1 MTIGPKIR
9 VVIVDD
15 YDMTRTLLGII
26 LRGNRFEV
34 VGDASDGQAGLEMC
48 LKLKPDLVL
57 LDVIMPIMNGLE
69 ALDAI
74 HAQLPETL
82 VLMVTAN
89 DDTDIV
95 KQAMEKGA
103 AGYIVKPFN
112 TASVLDTLNQAR
124 ESFILRNPAQV
135 TPFPAKSE

>member
-1 MTIGPKIR
+1 MALGDKIR
-9 VVIVDD
+9 VVIIDD

-26 LRGNRFEV
+26 LRGGQFEV
-34 VGDASDGQAGLEMC
+34 VGEASDGKAGLELC
-48 LKLKPDLVL
+48 IKLKPDLVL
-57 LDVIMPIMNGLE
+57 LDGIMPIMNGIEALE
-69 ALDAI
+69 AI
-74 HAQLPETL
+74 HEQLPETI

-89 DDTDIV
+89 DDDDIV

-124 ESFILRNPAQV
+124 ESFIVRNPAQV
-135 TPFPAKSE
+135 MPAPTKPE

>member
-1 MTIGPKIR
+1 MASGNKIR

-26 LRGNRFEV
+26 LRGGQFEV
-34 VGDASDGQAGLEMC
+34 VGEASDGKAGVDVC
-48 LKLKPDLVL
+48 LRLKPDLVL
-57 LDVIMPIMNGLE
+57 LDVVMPLMNGIEALE
-69 ALDAI
+69 AI
-74 HAQLPETL
+74 HEHLPETL

-89 DDTDIV
+89 DDDEIV
-95 KQAMEKGA
+95 KQAIEKGA

-124 ESFILRNPAQV
+124 ESFIVRNPAQV
-135 TPFPAKSE
+135 MPLPIKPD

>member
-1 MTIGPKIR
+1 MTVGTKIR

-26 LRGNRFEV
+26 LRGGQFEV
-34 VGDASDGQAGLEMC
+34 VGEASDGKAGVEVC
-48 LKLKPDLVL
+48 LRLKPDLVL
-57 LDVIMPIMNGLE
+57 LDVVMPIMNGLE
-69 ALDAI
+69 ALEAI
-74 HAQLPETL
+74 HEQLPETL

-89 DDTDIV
+89 DEDDVV
-95 KQAMEKGA
+95 KKAMQKGA

-124 ESFILRNPAQV
+124 ESFIVRNPAQV
-135 TPFPAKSE
+135 MATPIKPE